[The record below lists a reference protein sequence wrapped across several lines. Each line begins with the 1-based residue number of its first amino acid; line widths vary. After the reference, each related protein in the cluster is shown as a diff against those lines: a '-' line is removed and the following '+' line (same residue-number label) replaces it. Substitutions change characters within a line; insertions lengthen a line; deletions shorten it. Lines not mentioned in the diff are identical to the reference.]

1 MNKVFVAKSSI
12 NKKITTGHVK
22 CEYLLDE
29 ISVSDLHACGGGGG
43 GGGFLPLPTFLS
55 VIQVTVI

>member
-43 GGGFLPLPTFLS
+43 GGFLPVPTFLS
-55 VIQVTVI
+55 VIQVIVI